1 MWCAHGE
8 IWARVRTDAVQVGLE
23 VGGGLLPVRLEPLDD
38 DLLDV
43 HGDTRRGY
51 ARARC
56 RSGGVPTDNSRGAF
70 FLSFSP
76 GARDEGGGSEGY
88 RGLARVSTASDAR
101 VCGTGDSRGTHCR
114 SGEGREPLVQATT
127 R

>member
-1 MWCAHGE
+1 MGRLLSSRWVWCAHGE

-70 FLSFSP
+70 FLSFSAG
-76 GARDEGGGSEGY
+76 GARRGRRV
-88 RGLARVSTASDAR
+88 RGLPRSGTRFDGVGRARVWHR
-101 VCGTGDSRGTHCR
+101 
-114 SGEGREPLVQATT
+114 
-127 R
+127 